1 MAEFSRIIVPVDGSE
16 GSSRAASFAAKL
28 AGALGVPVTLA
39 HVVPMTPES
48 VMGLSQLDKSEVE
61 NVQRRRAAT
70 VLTEVRRAM
79 GDAGDGVEEK
89 VMVGDPAEEILHFV
103 NADPDALVV
112 MGRRGLSPVK
122 TLMLGS
128 VSEKVL
134 RGAGST
140 VTLVK

>member
-1 MAEFSRIIVPVDGSE
+1 MI
-16 GSSRAASFAAKL
+16 
-28 AGALGVPVTLA
+28 T
-39 HVVPMTPES
+39 
-48 VMGLSQLDKSEVE
+48 
-61 NVQRRRAAT
+61 
-70 VLTEVRRAM
+70 
-79 GDAGDGVEEK
+79 
-89 VMVGDPAEEILHFV
+89 VGDPAEEILRYV

-134 RGAGST
+134 RGAGGT